1 MRKVSW
7 VVSLILII
15 SAITLYIFKSHYWYH
30 PFILGVWLLFDNLAY
45 LRGKKTTLDLLIKK
59 QYKKFILL
67 FATLAIFGSFIELIG
82 NFLLNLWKY
91 PYLNFYF
98 LIITIPIFYPFIL
111 MSFREMYNF
120 VSSFMNNKT
129 IVAILSMFLGIIIW
143 EIPDLYSQD
152 WVYNIPY
159 ISLEIFGLNIV
170 VIIGWS
176 ILILCPLFIYH
187 KLGIKNN

>member
-1 MRKVSW
+1 MRKISW
-7 VVSLILII
+7 VMSLILII
-15 SAITLYIFKSHYWYH
+15 SAITLYILESHYWYH
-30 PFILGVWLLFDNLAY
+30 PFILGVWLLFDNLAC

-67 FATLAIFGSFIELIG
+67 FATLAIFGLYIELIG
-82 NFLLNLWKY
+82 NFLLKLWWY

-98 LIITIPIFYPFIL
+98 LIITIPLFYPFIL

-120 VSSFMNNKT
+120 VSSFIDNKIIT
-129 IVAILSMFLGIIIW
+129 AIFSMFLGIIIW
-143 EIPDLYSQD
+143 EIPNIYSLD
-152 WVYNIPY
+152 WVYDIPY

-176 ILILCPLFIYH
+176 ILILCPFFIYH